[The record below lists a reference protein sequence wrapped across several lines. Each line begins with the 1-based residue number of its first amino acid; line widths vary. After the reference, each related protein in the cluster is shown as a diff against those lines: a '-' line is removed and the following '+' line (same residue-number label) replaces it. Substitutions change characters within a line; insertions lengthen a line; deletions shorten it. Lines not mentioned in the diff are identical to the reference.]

1 MTSRFRVFLDSNVLI
16 SALIGDSDSAPV
28 ILVDWLTGGHL
39 GPALTSRCNVEE
51 VERNLARKLPHAAPL
66 WRSFL
71 QRSDVTVV
79 PCKKGRTRGINPKD
93 APIVAAAIAAKAT
106 HFVTGDKRLIEEIK
120 KTRVKSPL
128 VVTPREMIEAIL
140 SLPKS

>member
-51 VERNLARKLPHAAPL
+51 VERNLARKLPQAAPL
-66 WRSFL
+66 WKSFL
-71 QRSDVTVV
+71 QRSGVTVV

-93 APIVAAAIAAKAT
+93 GPIVAAAVAAKAT
-106 HFVTGDKRLIEEIK
+106 HFVTGDKRLIEEMK
-120 KTRVKSPL
+120 KKGAKAPL
-128 VVTPREMIEAIL
+128 PFTPREMLDAIL

>member
-1 MTSRFRVFLDSNVLI
+1 MTSRFRIFLDSNVLI
-16 SALIGDSDSAPV
+16 SALIGDPDSTPV

-39 GPALTSRCNVEE
+39 GPVLTSRCNVEE
-51 VERNLARKLPHAAPL
+51 VERNLAHKLPQAVPP

-71 QRSDVTVV
+71 ERSGVTVV

-93 APIVAAAIAAKAT
+93 APIVVAAVAAKAT
-106 HFVTGDKRLIEEIK
+106 HFVTGDKRLIEEMK
-120 KTRVKSPL
+120 KKGINAPRP
-128 VVTPREMIEAIL
+128 VTPREMLDAIL

>member
-16 SALIGDSDSAPV
+16 SALIGDPDSAPV

-39 GPALTSRCNVEE
+39 GSALTGKCNVEE
-51 VERNLARKLPHAAPL
+51 VEQNLVRKLPQASPL
-66 WRSFL
+66 WKAFL
-71 QRSDVTVV
+71 QRSGVTVV

-93 APIVAAAIAAKAT
+93 ASIVAAAVSVKAT

-120 KTRVKSPL
+120 KAGVNPPL
-128 VVTPREMIEAIL
+128 PVTPREMLEAIL
-140 SLPKS
+140 ALPKA

>member
-1 MTSRFRVFLDSNVLI
+1 MTFRFRVFLDSNVLI

-71 QRSDVTVV
+71 QRSGVTVV
-79 PCKKGRTRGINPKD
+79 PCKKGRARGINLKD

-106 HFVTGDKRLIEEIK
+106 HFVTGDKRLIEEIR